1 MPDRLPSHATSHGF
15 FQPQLNSRTS
25 SVPQAGG
32 LSNTNLGKFRRYLH
46 RLVFYPL
53 SLVAFFW
60 GFLALRVNPF
70 ALLYDFE
77 FLALLKAL
85 YIVGWVIALT

>member
-1 MPDRLPSHATSHGF
+1 M
-15 FQPQLNSRTS
+15 
-25 SVPQAGG
+25 
-32 LSNTNLGKFRRYLH
+32 RYLH

-70 ALLYDFE
+70 ALLYDLE

-85 YIVGWVIALT
+85 YIAGFTASFWPLVYIELVDYL